1 MLMNNTQSRR
11 VFYERLP
18 NGRYRAVSLW
28 DSDLVDSFRVGHT
41 LVTVDGA
48 NGTVRS
54 RRTLATA
61 DHVAIAA
68 AAESLRS
75 RLAQIV
81 VRSSEMRPTLNEP
94 LTEQQQQLWNQLKAT
109 GISSVHWPS
118 VQDTVDQILKAI
130 ADHAQKA
137 TDVPWVAEARERYQ
151 TAVSLA
157 LAQDHE

>member
-1 MLMNNTQSRR
+1 MATNNTEGRR

-28 DSDLVDSFRVGHT
+28 DKDLVDSFRVGHT
-41 LVTVDGA
+41 LVSVEGRHGA
-48 NGTVRS
+48 IRH

-61 DHVAIAA
+61 DHVALAA
-68 AAESLRS
+68 AAESLRD
-75 RLAQIV
+75 RLADIV
-81 VRSSEMRPTLNEP
+81 INAYEVRIKNKEP

-118 VQDTVDQILKAI
+118 VQDTTDQILKAI

>member
-1 MLMNNTQSRR
+1 MLMNNTQNQR

-28 DSDLVDSFRVGHT
+28 DSDLLDSFRVGYT
-41 LVTVDGA
+41 LVTVNRR
-48 NGTVRS
+48 NGTVQS

-68 AAESLRS
+68 AAESLRD
-75 RLAQIV
+75 RLAEIV
-81 VRSSEMRPTLNEP
+81 LKSSEIRPSLKEP
-94 LTEQQQQLWNQLKAT
+94 ITEQQQQLWDQLKAT